1 MRTYAPSSK
10 EGMVAAESEAPAT
23 ELEALVWALSAAGS
37 VVFVFG
43 VGSLTAHLR
52 GRTRP
57 VFRGPAGRRWWHVE
71 HGEDES
77 KWVLDVRLDQVKTVR
92 FVREVSAFA
101 SFPGEESLSVRFED
115 GEQAVLFCILED
127 LYDGQRLRP
136 ERLQAWRDLR
146 CRYGG
151 RDTSAVVDG
160 SLQPAAAAAA

>member
-1 MRTYAPSSK
+1 M
-10 EGMVAAESEAPAT
+10 AAESETPAT
-23 ELEALVWALSAAGS
+23 ELEALVSDLSASGS

-43 VGSLTAHLR
+43 VGSLTTHLR
-52 GRTRP
+52 GRTNP
-57 VFRGPAGRRWWHVE
+57 IFRGPPERRWWHVE
-71 HGEDES
+71 HGEAES
-77 KWVLDVRLDQVKTVR
+77 KWTLDVRLDQVKAVR

-115 GEQAVLFCILED
+115 GEQTVLFCILEG

-136 ERLQAWRDLR
+136 ERLQAWEELR
-146 CRYGG
+146 RRYGG